1 MKNRIALKLAAYF
14 SAMLVL
20 FAAIIGVVFTWLFS
34 DRMTE
39 IQKKDLEKRAAAIS
53 ESLSGYLSGTIH
65 GGMGEGKAGLG
76 AYVMLMDEIAMTDI
90 WIVDED
96 LEIISTGRMTRDQ
109 VDFKDLPSDAE
120 AVVKEVF
127 KNKTTFSEGFSALL
141 NARTL
146 TVGTPIRRGEEVVG
160 ALLLHTPVSGISEA
174 VTSGVRMLTVSMT
187 IALMLAVILALL
199 LAMNL
204 AKPLKSLKETALRL
218 AGGDYS
224 AKTRITQSDEVGELA
239 SAIDVLSERLDTAS
253 RESEQLQ
260 KLRRDFVANVS
271 HELRTPVTVIR
282 GSIEALLDEV
292 VSDPGQVKAYYRQML
307 SESVALQRLVD
318 DLLELSRLQNT
329 EFKFDMR
336 ELNFCGVI
344 EDAVRSARAAAAK
357 KNIQICTELDTTV
370 YSVTGDY
377 GRLRQM
383 LLIVLDNA
391 VKFSPE
397 AGRIDVALKDGSL
410 MIKDS
415 GPGINENDI
424 PYIFERFYK
433 TKSESNTNGTGLG
446 LAIAKQIA
454 DRHHFTITVASG
466 AKTGTEFRI
475 GI

>member
-1 MKNRIALKLAAYF
+1 MKNKIALKLAVYF
-14 SAMLVL
+14 SAMLLL
-20 FAAIIGVVFTWLFS
+20 FAAIIGGVFTKLFS

-39 IQKKDLEKRAAAIS
+39 IQKRDLEKRAAAIS
-53 ESLSGYLSGTIH
+53 EALSEYL
-65 GGMGEGKAGLG
+65 GGSFRGNMGGGKAGLG
-76 AYVMLMDEIAMTDI
+76 AYLMLMDEIAMTDI

-96 LEIISTGRMTRDQ
+96 LEILTTGRMIQDK
-109 VDFKDLPSDAE
+109 VSYKDLPADAE

-127 KNKTTFSEGFSALL
+127 KNKTTFSEGFSPLL
-141 NARTL
+141 NASTL

-160 ALLLHTPVSGISEA
+160 ALLLHTPVSGINEA
-174 VTSGVRMLTVSMT
+174 ITSGVRMLSVSMA
-187 IALMLAVILALL
+187 IALLLSVILAVV
-199 LAMNL
+199 LAMGL
-204 AKPLKSLKETALRL
+204 TKPLKNLKETTLLL

-224 AKTRITQSDEVGELA
+224 VKTRIKQKDEVGELA
-239 SAIDVLSERLDTAS
+239 AAIDILSERLDTAS

-282 GSIEALLDEV
+282 GSVEALLDGV
-292 VSDPGQVKAYYRQML
+292 VSDPGQVKTYCRQML

-336 ELNFCGVI
+336 ELNFCGVV

-357 KNIQICTELDTTV
+357 KNIEIDTEFDTSV

-383 LLIVLDNA
+383 LLIILDNA

-397 AGRIDVALKDGSL
+397 SGRVEVSMKGEDLIIRDRGS
-410 MIKDS
+410 
-415 GPGINENDI
+415 GISEKDI
-424 PYIFERFYK
+424 PYIFERFYR
-433 TKSESNTNGTGLG
+433 TKSERNADGTGLG

-454 DRHHFTITVASG
+454 DRHNFSITVAGSEES
-466 AKTGTEFRI
+466 GTEFRI